1 MKIKKCIIS
10 AIACMALVLSMAGCG
25 GAGGSAPASGG
36 ADTVVGAVSDK
47 KSLKIAILTS
57 LSGVDDGSFNE
68 DNYNGILSFIE
79 ENPGSEVTNVREN
92 TGDTAACI
100 KALENVVADYDVFV
114 CDGFQFAGI
123 AEVAEDNPEKKFIL
137 VDTVPTDADG
147 NEIEKDN
154 IYSMTFKEQEGGFL
168 SGMAAALSS
177 TTKKVAVVN
186 GIAFP
191 TNVSYQYGFM
201 SGVNYCNR
209 HYGTG
214 VEIVEL
220 PSYAGTDVTGADVGG
235 NYVGS
240 FDDPAN
246 GKVVGDALIKEG
258 CDIIFVAAGASGH
271 GVFTAAKESP
281 EKVYVIGCDTDQYK
295 DGANGSDNIVL
306 TSCLKIMGENDK
318 RVLKTVLDGSFKG
331 GNYVLGVDSDSI
343 SYVSDPSSCQLSED
357 AITKIDKAYD
367 LIKNGTI
374 VPAAAFN
381 NLTPDNF
388 TGIDAE

>member
-1 MKIKKCIIS
+1 MKMKNCIIS
-10 AIACMALVLSMAGCG
+10 AITCMALTLSLVGCG
-25 GAGGSAPASGG
+25 GAATGGSTDAKDASAQKG
-36 ADTVVGAVSDK
+36 
-47 KSLKIAILTS
+47 LKIAILTS
-57 LSGVDDGSFNE
+57 PSGVDDGSFNQ

-79 ENPGSEVTNVREN
+79 ENPGSEVTNVRES
-92 TGDTAACI
+92 TGDTAACV
-100 KALENVVADYDVFV
+100 KALEDVVADYDVFV

-123 AEVAEDNPEKKFIL
+123 SEVAKDNPDKKFIL
-137 VDTVPTDADG
+137 VDTAPSDADG
-147 NEIEKDN
+147 NEIEVDN
-154 IYSMTFKEQEGGFL
+154 IYSMTFKEQEGGFF
-168 SGMAAALSS
+168 SGMAAALTS

-201 SGVNYCNR
+201 SGVNYCNK
-209 HYGTG
+209 HYGTD

-220 PSYAGTDVTGADVGG
+220 PSYAGTDVTGANVGG

-240 FDDPAN
+240 FADPAN
-246 GKVVGDALIKEG
+246 GKVIGDALIKEG
-258 CDIIFVAAGASGH
+258 CDVIFVAAGGSGN

-281 EKVYVIGCDTDQYK
+281 EKVFVIGCDTDQYK
-295 DGANGSDNIVL
+295 DGANGSENIVL

-318 RVLKTVLDGSFKG
+318 RVLKTILDGSFKG
-331 GNYVLGVDSDSI
+331 GNYVLGVDTDSVG
-343 SYVSDPSSCQLSED
+343 YVSDPASCQLSED
-357 AITKIDKAYD
+357 AIAKMDKAYE

>member
-1 MKIKKCIIS
+1 MKMKKCIIS
-10 AIACMALVLSMAGCG
+10 AITCMALTLSLVGCG
-25 GAGGSAPASGG
+25 GAATGGSADSGDASAQKG
-36 ADTVVGAVSDK
+36 
-47 KSLKIAILTS
+47 LKIAILTS
-57 LSGVDDGSFNE
+57 PSGVDDGSFNQ

-79 ENPGSEVTNVREN
+79 ENPGSEVTNVRES
-92 TGDTAACI
+92 TGDTAACV
-100 KALENVVADYDVFV
+100 KALEDVVADYDVFV

-123 AEVAEDNPEKKFIL
+123 SEVAEDNPDKKFIL
-137 VDTVPTDADG
+137 VDTAPSDADG
-147 NEIEKDN
+147 NEIEVDN
-154 IYSMTFKEQEGGFL
+154 IYSMTFKEQEGGFF
-168 SGMAAALSS
+168 SGMAAALTS

-201 SGVNYCNR
+201 SGVNYCNK
-209 HYGTG
+209 HYGTD

-220 PSYAGTDVTGADVGG
+220 PSYAGTDVTGANVGG

-240 FDDPAN
+240 FADPAN
-246 GKVVGDALIKEG
+246 GKVIGDALIKEG
-258 CDIIFVAAGASGH
+258 CDVIFVAAGGSGN

-281 EKVYVIGCDTDQYK
+281 EKVFVVGCDTDQYK
-295 DGANGSDNIVL
+295 DGANGSENIVL

-318 RVLKTVLDGSFKG
+318 RVLKTILDGSFKG
-331 GNYVLGVDSDSI
+331 GNYVLGVDTDSVG
-343 SYVSDPSSCQLSED
+343 YVSDPASCQLSD
-357 AITKIDKAYD
+357 DVIAKMDKAYE

>member
-1 MKIKKCIIS
+1 MKMKNCIIS
-10 AIACMALVLSMAGCG
+10 AITCMALTLSLVGCG
-25 GAGGSAPASGG
+25 GAATGGSADSGDASAQKG
-36 ADTVVGAVSDK
+36 
-47 KSLKIAILTS
+47 LKIAILTS
-57 LSGVDDGSFNE
+57 PSGVDDGSFNQ

-79 ENPGSEVTNVREN
+79 ENPGSEVTNVRES
-92 TGDTAACI
+92 TGDTAACV
-100 KALENVVADYDVFV
+100 KALEDVVADYDVFV

-123 AEVAEDNPEKKFIL
+123 SEVAEDNPDKKFIL
-137 VDTVPTDADG
+137 VDTAPSDADG
-147 NEIEKDN
+147 NEIEVDN
-154 IYSMTFKEQEGGFL
+154 IYSMTFKEQEGGFF
-168 SGMAAALSS
+168 SGMAAALTS

-201 SGVNYCNR
+201 SGVNYCNK
-209 HYGTG
+209 HYGTD

-220 PSYAGTDVTGADVGG
+220 PSYAGTDVTGANVGG

-240 FDDPAN
+240 FADPAN
-246 GKVVGDALIKEG
+246 GKVIGDALIKEG
-258 CDIIFVAAGASGH
+258 CDVIFVAAGGSGN

-281 EKVYVIGCDTDQYK
+281 EKVFVVGCDTDQYK
-295 DGANGSDNIVL
+295 DGANGSENIVL

-318 RVLKTVLDGSFKG
+318 RVLKTILDGSFKG
-331 GNYVLGVDSDSI
+331 GNYVLGVDTDSVG
-343 SYVSDPSSCQLSED
+343 YVSDPASCQLSVD
-357 AITKIDKAYD
+357 AIAKMDKAYE

>member
-1 MKIKKCIIS
+1 MKMKNCIIS
-10 AIACMALVLSMAGCG
+10 AITCMALILSLAGCG
-25 GAGGSAPASGG
+25 GAGRGAATGGSTDAGDASSQKG
-36 ADTVVGAVSDK
+36 
-47 KSLKIAILTS
+47 LKIAILTS
-57 LSGVDDGSFNE
+57 LSGVDDGSFNQ

-79 ENPGSEVTNVREN
+79 ENPGSEVTNVRES
-92 TGDTAACI
+92 TGDTAACV
-100 KALENVVADYDVFV
+100 KALEDVVADYDVFV

-123 AEVAEDNPEKKFIL
+123 AEVAEDNPDKKFIL
-137 VDTVPTDADG
+137 VDTTPSDADG
-147 NEIEKDN
+147 NETEVDN
-154 IYSMTFKEQEGGFL
+154 IYSMTFKEQEGGFF
-168 SGMAAALSS
+168 SGMAAALTS

-201 SGVNYCNR
+201 SGVNYCNK
-209 HYGTG
+209 HYGTD

-220 PSYAGTDVTGADVGG
+220 PSYAGTDVTGANVGG

-240 FDDPAN
+240 FADPAN
-246 GKVVGDALIKEG
+246 GKVIGDALIKEG
-258 CDIIFVAAGASGH
+258 CDVIFVAAGGSGN

-281 EKVYVIGCDTDQYK
+281 EKVFVIGCDTDQYK
-295 DGANGSDNIVL
+295 DGANGSENIVL

-318 RVLKTVLDGSFKG
+318 RVLKTILDGSFKG
-331 GNYVLGVDSDSI
+331 GNYVLGVDTDSVG
-343 SYVSDPSSCQLSED
+343 YVSDPASCQLSED
-357 AITKIDKAYD
+357 VIAKMDKAYE

>member
-1 MKIKKCIIS
+1 MKMKKIIIS
-10 AIACMALVLSMAGCG
+10 AITCMALTVSMAGCG
-25 GAGGSAPASGG
+25 GAATGGSADSGDASAQKG
-36 ADTVVGAVSDK
+36 
-47 KSLKIAILTS
+47 LKIAILTS
-57 LSGVDDGSFNE
+57 PSGVDDGSFHQ

-79 ENPGSEVTNVREN
+79 ENPGSEVTNVRES
-92 TGDTAACI
+92 TGDTAACV
-100 KALENVVADYDVFV
+100 KALEDVVADYDVFV

-123 AEVAEDNPEKKFIL
+123 SEVAEDNPDKKFIL
-137 VDTVPTDADG
+137 VDTAPSDADG
-147 NEIEKDN
+147 NETEVDN
-154 IYSMTFKEQEGGFL
+154 IYSMTFKEQEGGFF
-168 SGMAAALSS
+168 SGMAAALTS

-201 SGVNYCNR
+201 SGVNYCNK
-209 HYGTG
+209 HYGTD

-220 PSYAGTDVTGADVGG
+220 PSYAGTDVTGANVGG

-240 FDDPAN
+240 FGDPAN
-246 GKVVGDALIKEG
+246 GKVIGDALIKEG
-258 CDIIFVAAGASGH
+258 CDVIFVAAGESGN

-281 EKVYVIGCDTDQYK
+281 EKVFVVGCDTDQYK
-295 DGANGSDNIVL
+295 DGANGSENIVL

-318 RVLKTVLDGSFKG
+318 RVLKTILDGSFKG
-331 GNYVLGVDSDSI
+331 GNYVLGVDTDSVG
-343 SYVSDPSSCQLSED
+343 YVSDPASCQLSED
-357 AITKIDKAYD
+357 VIAKMDKAYE